1 MKKKSLSLLFCI
13 VSILMSMGQVRA
25 QDDLKDLELLDDK
38 DLLMLLEE
46 ETDSPQQT
54 DVSDEVL
61 ADELNSIKSDQKK
74 ALPGEEILTDEN
86 LEKINANNLEN
97 ADNLE
102 EIDILAKDVDSK
114 SQATNVEIVEPEKGK
129 ESSASDQKVSI
140 NKNLFNVGKEE
151 KELLDLAKFVEKK
164 IPEEEWN
171 ELATSAKVDKYV
183 VQEGDWLWKI
193 SQNLFGSGFYYSKIW
208 SMNPQITNPHE
219 IEPGQVLVFSTGSE
233 SSFPKVAF
241 GTFEDDGSQTRRSEN
256 VKVASSGA
264 FSAYGD
270 DIKSN
275 WLKERRKLVNKG
287 AFFQSLT
294 ESSYD
299 DVLSM
304 TEIELNTDYKK
315 YAPPISRIIIEE
327 PDNQYD
333 KNGIS
338 SIERQEITVSHG
350 FYLNTFLSTNHLQD
364 LGYISDKQDESVLIL
379 RNQHVYVK
387 FDKSV
392 QVRPGDKFSIYQ
404 PDGKVSHRISDR
416 EGLRYTILGQVKAI
430 RELEDNKWEVAV
442 DEIVET
448 IERGARVT
456 VYTPKI
462 AKIFKTYNPRRIEAA
477 IIGSYK
483 QQERGLALG
492 SVVYLDRGRVDGV
505 ELGNVFEVYSFMDRG
520 TGKQI
525 SSQPTYVKGE
535 ATVITVTDN
544 FATAVIS
551 YSNSGLDLGDIALTK
566 SEATAKMAE
575 QLRNNTRAKNL
586 GKQENLALE
595 ELDVELNLD
604 NLGEDL
610 LKQVDE
616 IRLEEDEL
624 EELERQEREKSI
636 IKEQARDLKELEK
649 LEKELID
656 AETKLNEQ
664 KIDEDTYLERQD
676 LNLIEKGVKAKD
688 PNALP
693 SMNEIES
700 QEGLKYMDED
710 LNSKENPYGLTPYD
724 IEEIEELLNSDS
736 N

>member
-1 MKKKSLSLLFCI
+1 MKKRNLKFLFCI
-13 VSILMSMGQVRA
+13 VAIILKVNLSYA
-25 QDDLKDLELLDDK
+25 QDDLQDLELLDDK

-46 ETDSPQQT
+46 EADQPQQT

-61 ADELNSIKSDQKK
+61 EDELKSLKNNQKVN
-74 ALPGEEILTDEN
+74 LPGEEVLTEEN
-86 LEKINANNLEN
+86 KKKINENNASG
-97 ADNLE
+97 ADSID
-102 EIDILAKDVDSK
+102 EIDILAEDVK
-114 SQATNVEIVEPEKGK
+114 SDVEVVEPSKANK
-129 ESSASDQKVSI
+129 INTSDKKVSLD
-140 NKNLFNVGKEE
+140 KNLFNVGKEE
-151 KELLDLAKFVEKK
+151 KELLELAKFVEKK
-164 IPEEEWN
+164 IPADEWN
-171 ELATSAKVDKYV
+171 ELATAAKVDKYV

-193 SQNLFGSGFYYSKIW
+193 SKNLFGSGFYYSKIW

-219 IEPGQVLVFSTGSE
+219 IEPGQILVFSTGSE
-233 SSFPKVAF
+233 ESFPKVSF
-241 GTFEDDGSQTRRSEN
+241 GSFDSQTPEDTKVAG

-264 FSAYGD
+264 FSNYGE
-270 DIKSN
+270 DIKSD
-275 WLKERRKLVNKG
+275 WLVERRKLIDKG

-294 ESSYD
+294 ESTYQ

-315 YAPPISRIIIEE
+315 YAPPVTKVLIEE
-327 PDNQYD
+327 PTEEYD
-333 KNGIS
+333 ENGIS
-338 SIERQEITVSHG
+338 SIERQEINVSQG
-350 FYLNTFLSTNHLQD
+350 FYLNTFLSTNHIQD
-364 LGYISDKQDESVLIL
+364 LGYISDKKDEAVLI
-379 RNQHVYVK
+379 HDKGKAYVQ

-392 QVRPGDKFSIYQ
+392 QVRPGDQFSIYQ
-404 PDGKVSHRISDR
+404 PQGKVSHEISDR
-416 EGLRYTILGQVKAI
+416 EGLRYSIVGQVKAV
-430 RELEDNKWEVAV
+430 RELEDNKWEVDTFQIV
-442 DEIVET
+442 DV
-448 IERGARVT
+448 IERGARIT

-462 AKIFKTYNPRRIEAA
+462 AKIFQTYNSRRIEAA
-477 IIGSYK
+477 IIGAFK
-483 QQERGLALG
+483 VQERGLALG
-492 SVVYLDRGRVDGV
+492 EVIYLDRGRVDGV
-505 ELGNVFEVYSFMDRG
+505 ELGNIFEIYSFRDQG
-520 TGKQI
+520 TGKKI

-551 YSNSGLDLGDIALTK
+551 YSNDEMGLGNIALTK
-566 SEATAKMAE
+566 SEATAKMAD
-575 QLRNNTRAKNL
+575 QLRTSSREKAL
-586 GKQENLALE
+586 GEKENLALE

-616 IRLEEDEL
+616 IRIEEDEL

-649 LEKELID
+649 LEQELID

-676 LNLIEKGVKAKD
+676 LNLIEKGVKTKD
-688 PNALP
+688 PNALE
-693 SMNEIES
+693 SMNEIEAK
-700 QEGLKYMDED
+700 EGRKYMDED